1 MLPVGD
7 TSEQQTQ
14 PADPDAQHAELIV
27 QLLTAP
33 KADRDFLERST
44 VSTATRATK
53 EATRHELREGEP

>member
-33 KADRDFLERST
+33 KADRDFLERIHGLD
-44 VSTATRATK
+44 RD
-53 EATRHELREGEP
+53 EGDEGSDAA